1 MKSKVSDGARFS
13 THHSMPIQVEWSN
26 GHLGGKGEG
35 EIRGVDK
42 GDRFQLS
49 EIQGLASP
57 WSKPSKGASSKAE
70 VVEDPQEKKLSRKV
84 SLDSMDSGS
93 SSTIENDEKK
103 SFFSKLGFSKG
114 KGKEKAEEEEISDS
128 SFPFSTTA
136 TISGLLPTFVTPPIH
151 LRKITTSYTLRI
163 RWNLKGMGNTLKET
177 FHDFDLEDLDSGVT
191 LREVEEFKN
200 DPEGLS
206 SKTLGWREK
215 ALKDGLTVGDQE
227 EEDDDEELGSQV
239 ESQVQGDV
247 PPYSSK

>member
-1 MKSKVSDGARFS
+1 VLFRSK
-13 THHSMPIQVEWSN
+13 
-26 GHLGGKGEG
+26 G

-70 VVEDPQEKKLSRKV
+70 VVEDPQEKTLSRKV

-128 SFPFSTTA
+128 SFPLFNHSYYFWTLTYLCHSSYSFKEDYYQLHFENQMEPERNGQYFERNFSRFR
-136 TISGLLPTFVTPPIH
+136 SGRFRFWSH
-151 LRKITTSYTLRI
+151 FERSRRI
-163 RWNLKGMGNTLKET
+163 
-177 FHDFDLEDLDSGVT
+177 
-191 LREVEEFKN
+191 
-200 DPEGLS
+200 
-206 SKTLGWREK
+206 
-215 ALKDGLTVGDQE
+215 QE
-227 EEDDDEELGSQV
+227 
-239 ESQVQGDV
+239 
-247 PPYSSK
+247 